1 MKARGFLFFMPLLR
15 GKHTTLF
22 AATELDFTEIV
33 RYLRSVKERTLMTTF
48 VITKT
53 ERYEVEADDPRVAL
67 NHFHIF
73 YGNADQADLVGMVI
87 LKHDQEDFEYVDGKA
102 TIEQKEY

>member
-15 GKHTTLF
+15 GKHTTLL

-67 NHFHIF
+67 NHFHFF
-73 YGNADQADLVGMVI
+73 YGNTDRAEVGVI
-87 LKHDQEDFEYVDGKA
+87 LTHDQDDFEYVDGKA